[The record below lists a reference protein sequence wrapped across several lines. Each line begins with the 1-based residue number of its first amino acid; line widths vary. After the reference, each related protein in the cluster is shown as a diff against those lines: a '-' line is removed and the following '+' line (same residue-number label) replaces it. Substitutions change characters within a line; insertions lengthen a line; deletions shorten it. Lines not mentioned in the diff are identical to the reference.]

1 MLLDECL
8 PRRLARSLPGHDVR
22 TVSDMGWNGFENGEL
37 LRRAE
42 REFDVFVTVDRNLSF
57 QQDVN
62 RFAIAV
68 LVLVAKTNQL
78 RDLEPL
84 AGQVLEVCPYLLP
97 GQVAKVP

>member
-8 PRRLARSLPGHDVR
+8 PQRLARSLHGHTVR
-22 TVSDMGWNGFENGEL
+22 TVSDMGWKGLQNGDL
-37 LRRAE
+37 LQRAE
-42 REFDVFVTVDRNLSF
+42 REFDVFLTVDRNLSV

-62 RFAIAV
+62 RYTIAV
-68 LVLVAKTNQL
+68 LVLVANTNQL

-84 AGQVLEVCPYLLP
+84 ASQVLEVCPYLLP

>member
-1 MLLDECL
+1 
-8 PRRLARSLPGHDVR
+8 
-22 TVSDMGWNGFENGEL
+22 MGWNGLQNGDL
-37 LRRAE
+37 LQRAE
-42 REFDVFVTVDRNLSF
+42 REFDVFLTVDRNLSF

-62 RFAIAV
+62 RYAIAV

-84 AGQVLEVCPYLLP
+84 ASQVLEVCSYLLP

>member
-42 REFDVFVTVDRNLSF
+42 REFDLFVTVDRNLSF

>member
-8 PRRLARSLPGHDVR
+8 PQHLARSLHGHTVR
-22 TVSDMGWNGFENGEL
+22 TVSDMGWNGLQNGDL
-37 LRRAE
+37 LQRAE
-42 REFDVFVTVDRNLSF
+42 REFDVFLTVDRNLSF

-62 RFAIAV
+62 RYAIAV

-84 AGQVLEVCPYLLP
+84 ASQVLEVCSYLLP